1 LLPRNPANVTEFYPF
16 AVHIIYAVIVTI
28 SFEIAGNVFIPFN
41 TAFSSYDN
49 ILRSTSLL
57 LSYVFI
63 ISGWVGYTKSIN
75 KRPHTENWLG
85 NTRFVIDLVILFLA
99 FYLLSL
105 TNPDKIDRFII
116 VFGTFV
122 WLFPITFIVYFIWDM
137 FKLAEYRNVVQEKST
152 SFSRARKT
160 LYALVLFG
168 FQYLIYVYVIVPY
181 FYDDIQWNNEP
192 VSELILLITSLII
205 IVLYRNSKWIVTG
218 TSFPR
223 KPRRRRSSVSSK
235 TSSERSSDE

>member
-1 LLPRNPANVTEFYPF
+1 M
-16 AVHIIYAVIVTI
+16 
-28 SFEIAGNVFIPFN
+28 FIPFN
-41 TAFSSYDN
+41 TAFTSYDD
-49 ILRSTSLL
+49 ILRSMSLL

-75 KRPHTENWLG
+75 KRPHTENLLG
-85 NTRFVIDLVILFLA
+85 NARFVLDLIILFLA

-105 TNPDKIDRFII
+105 TNPDKSERFIP

-137 FKLAEYRNVVQEKST
+137 IKLFEYKGSEQSI

-168 FQYLIYVYVIVPY
+168 FQYLIYVYIIAPY

-192 VSELILLITSLII
+192 VSELVLFVSSLII
-205 IVLYRNSKWIVTG
+205 IVLYRKSKWLVTG

-223 KPRRRRSSVSSK
+223 KSRKRRTDGK
-235 TSSERSSDE
+235 